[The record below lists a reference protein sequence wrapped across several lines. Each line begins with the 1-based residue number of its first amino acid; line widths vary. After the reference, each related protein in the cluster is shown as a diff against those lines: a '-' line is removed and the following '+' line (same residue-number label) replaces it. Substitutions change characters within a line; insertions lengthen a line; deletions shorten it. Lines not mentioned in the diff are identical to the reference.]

1 MTRKLAEGA
10 RKIPFQ
16 LGSGIIQK
24 AGITTSNSLLY
35 IFTMLQEILENPSG

>member
-16 LGSGIIQK
+16 LGGGMIQNT
-24 AGITTSNSLLY
+24 GITTGNGLLY
-35 IFTMLQEILENPSG
+35 FFAMLQEILENTSG